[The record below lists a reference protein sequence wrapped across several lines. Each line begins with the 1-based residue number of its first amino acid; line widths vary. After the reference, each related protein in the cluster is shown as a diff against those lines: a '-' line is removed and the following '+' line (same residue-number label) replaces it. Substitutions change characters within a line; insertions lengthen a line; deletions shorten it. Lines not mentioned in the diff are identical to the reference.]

1 MLKNVVYL
9 NVCMFIVCLNNF
21 RYNMGVKS
29 VNIDQID
36 ETNMQALIKVG
47 VNPGE
52 KEDYNSN
59 IFSVIQ
65 ETGLQMDNNE
75 TEAVDNVDTVQII
88 TNQSGLRKRNMLTDD
103 KKNTINPSSVNG
115 EHIEE
120 IDGEK
125 SEKDKVKYSDDK
137 KRSFDPI
144 RWFGVL
150 VPGSLKQSQ
159 TDFKKCTE
167 IAVTV
172 GNLQTKLESLRKNYK
187 RLLLL
192 KKTKYAESS

>member
-1 MLKNVVYL
+1 
-9 NVCMFIVCLNNF
+9 
-21 RYNMGVKS
+21 MGVKS

-47 VNPGE
+47 VSPEE
-52 KEDYNSN
+52 KRDCNSN

-65 ETGLQMDNNE
+65 ETGLQIDNNE
-75 TEAVDNVDTVQII
+75 RETVDNVDTIQTIK
-88 TNQSGLRKRNMLTDD
+88 NQSGLRKRNVLTDD
-103 KKNTINPSSVNG
+103 TKNTVNPSSVNG

-120 IDGEK
+120 VDDEE
-125 SEKDKVKYSDDK
+125 SEKDKVKCSDDK
-137 KRSFDPI
+137 KKSFDPI

-167 IAVTV
+167 IAVAV

-187 RLLLL
+187 RLLVL

>member
-1 MLKNVVYL
+1 
-9 NVCMFIVCLNNF
+9 
-21 RYNMGVKS
+21 MGVKS

-75 TEAVDNVDTVQII
+75 KETVDNVDTIQNIS
-88 TNQSGLRKRNMLTDD
+88 NQSVLRKRNVLTDD
-103 KKNTINPSSVNG
+103 TKNTVNPSSVNG

-120 IDGEK
+120 VDGEDY
-125 SEKDKVKYSDDK
+125 EKEKVKYNDHK
-137 KRSFDPI
+137 KKSFDPI

-159 TDFKKCTE
+159 TDFRKCTE

-192 KKTKYAESS
+192 KKSKYAETS